1 MDAAITSGIFALAG
15 VTLGIG
21 LTWGQEIFRDR
32 RKNKREMLSLYSA
45 WIKSVKESF
54 HSYFLNEN
62 FYIDSFDDE
71 YQILLFE
78 KRNSVL
84 RQMEKIKSLFYD
96 KRSDDFNEVQM
107 MTNYHGP
114 NWILPQLHEELE
126 KLIEMVK

>member
-1 MDAAITSGIFALAG
+1 
-15 VTLGIG
+15 
-21 LTWGQEIFRDR
+21 
-32 RKNKREMLSLYSA
+32 MLSLYSA